1 MNYSSP
7 SLQTLRERF
16 SNLRQAPQGGG
27 RAPHKPLL
35 ILLMLGRHQRGERDA
50 VSFEKVRGPLAD
62 LIRDFG
68 PPSTGR
74 PNTEDP
80 FWRLQNDCGKI
91 WEVRDRLGGVISEET
106 HPPSIGRLLERNASG
121 NFAPDVCR
129 AMQEHPAYIEAL
141 AADLLAGHFP
151 SSLYEDICASVGLQ
165 LEGEIPEGREE
176 RRSARDP
183 EFRMKILTAYEYR
196 CAVTGWD
203 LRVGH
208 GLAGLEAAHIFW
220 HVAGGPSTERN
231 GIALNA
237 LHHKLFDLGVFTL
250 SVEDEIP
257 RVLVSRLANGG
268 DAVRSMLLDYHR
280 KPIRPPQHPDW
291 LPDREFIRWHHRE
304 VFKGEPRME
313 LIS

>member
-1 MNYSSP
+1 MSYSTP
-7 SLQTLRERF
+7 SLQALRERF
-16 SNLRQAPQGGG
+16 GSLRQAPQGGG

-35 ILLMLGRHQRGERDA
+35 ILLMLGRHQRGEPESVLFSEIR
-50 VSFEKVRGPLAD
+50 EPLAD

-80 FWRLQNDCGKI
+80 FWRLQNDRGNI
-91 WEVRDRLGGVISEET
+91 WEVRDSLGGIISEET
-106 HPPSIGRLLERNASG
+106 HPPSIGRLIERQAVG
-121 NFAPDVCR
+121 NFTPDICR
-129 AMQEHPAYIEAL
+129 ALQERPAYIMAL

-151 SSLYEDICASVGLQ
+151 LSLHEDICAAVGLQ
-165 LEGEIPEGREE
+165 MEGEIPEGGEKKRLT
-176 RRSARDP
+176 RDP
-183 EFRMKILTAYEYR
+183 EFRTKILTAYEFR

-208 GLAGLEAAHIFW
+208 ILAGVEAAHICW

-231 GIALNA
+231 GIALNS

-250 SVEDEIP
+250 SLEDDIP

-268 DAVRSMLLDYHR
+268 EAARSMLLDYHR
-280 KPIRPPQHPDW
+280 KPIRPPQDPDW

-304 VFKGEPRME
+304 VFKGEARK
-313 LIS
+313 